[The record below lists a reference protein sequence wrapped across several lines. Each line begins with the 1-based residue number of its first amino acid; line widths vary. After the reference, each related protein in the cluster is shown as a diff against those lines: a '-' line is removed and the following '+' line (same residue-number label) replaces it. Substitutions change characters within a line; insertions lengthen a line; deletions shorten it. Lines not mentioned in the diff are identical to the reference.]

1 MRKETLR
8 KVFTLVCA
16 AVLGVCL
23 ICPVALAAAE
33 TMYPN
38 KVKTH
43 IGTLT
48 FDHGVPTEKTSE
60 KLYYEMDYH
69 RAVQVYLWSLPIVG
83 QAQWRQSYLDL
94 YDIKPNQM
102 VYATQFNDRS
112 LILTANESTP
122 YLFGWTNVKNKAAVI
137 EIPPGKFIGLA
148 IDFWQRGLAD
158 FGMFGPFA
166 GNGGTWILT
175 GPDTP
180 NSEIPYI
187 EGAKYIE
194 SKTNNIWFLVRA
206 SMPPEERDKAIS
218 QLKAYYNGEAPKA
231 VTVIAAD
238 NKPGRNYQPRGM
250 KYWEM
255 LHAILQEEPVEE
267 RDRFFMYFL
276 KEMGIEKEKAF
287 KPTDRQKGIMAD
299 AVVVGEAMAKNFVFR
314 ERLPGV
320 LRDDG
325 WRLILGRV
333 VGSEPGD
340 AMEHTQR
347 TNHYDRFDPRAR
359 YTYEACTTSERMSFP
374 LPGFGMGYGGMF
386 LDTKG
391 RALAGDRS
399 YVINV
404 PSNPPVKLFWAVT
417 IYDVDTR
424 GLITSDQQRAERG
437 SVHKGVKTNPDGS
450 TPVFIG
456 PEAPKGWENN
466 WIKSVPG
473 RAWFPYFRF
482 YGPTQPFFDQSW
494 KLPQIKEVDY
504 SKYGKD

>member
-1 MRKETLR
+1 MNILQN
-8 KVFTLVCA
+8 KVLLFMCALVMLTSGQA
-16 AVLGVCL
+16 QAQTQVQGD
-23 ICPVALAAAE
+23 
-33 TMYPN
+33 MFPN
-38 KVKTH
+38 KVTTH
-43 IGTLT
+43 IGDLT
-48 FDHGVPTEKTSE
+48 FDHGVPTKETSD

-94 YDIKPNQM
+94 YDMKPNQM
-102 VYATQFNDRS
+102 VYLTKFNDRS

-122 YLFGWTNVKNKAAVI
+122 YMIGWTNVKDRAAILKV
-137 EIPPGKFIGLA
+137 PAGALIGLG

-158 FGMFGPFA
+158 FGMFGPFS
-166 GNGGTWILT
+166 GNGGTWVIT
-175 GPDTP
+175 GPETP
-180 NSEIPYI
+180 ESEIPYI
-187 EGAKYIE
+187 EGAKYIN
-194 SKTNNIWFLVRA
+194 SKTNNFWFLFRLT
-206 SMPPEERDKAIS
+206 MPAEERDQVIG
-218 QLKAYYNGEAPKA
+218 QINMYYNGESPKA
-231 VTVIAAD
+231 VSVIPAD

-255 LHAILQEEPVEE
+255 LHTILQEEPVEE

-276 KEMGIEKEKAF
+276 KEMGIEKDRPF
-287 KPTDRQKGIMAD
+287 KPTDHQKKIMAE
-299 AVVVGEAMAKNFVFR
+299 AVVVGEAMAKNMVYR

-333 VGSEPGD
+333 QGTEPGD
-340 AMEHTQR
+340 AMENTQR
-347 TNHYDRFDPRAR
+347 TKYYDRFDPRAR

-374 LPGFGMGYGGMF
+374 KSGFGMGYAGMF
-386 LDTKG
+386 QDTKD

-404 PSNPPVKLFWAVT
+404 PANPPVKLFWAVT
-417 IYDVDTR
+417 VYDVDTR

-437 SVHKGVKTNPDGS
+437 SAHKGVRQKADGS
-450 TPVFIG
+450 TPIFVG
-456 PEAPKGWENN
+456 PKAPKGWENN

-482 YGPTQPFFDQSW
+482 YGPTGPFFDQSW
-494 KLPQIKEVDY
+494 KLPNVEEIDY
-504 SKYGKD
+504 AKVVE

>member
-1 MRKETLR
+1 MKATLLTTA
-8 KVFTLVCA
+8 FSG
-16 AVLGVCL
+16 VL
-23 ICPVALAAAE
+23 ALAVAANFAVNLQAQAQE
-33 TMYPN
+33 ESYPN
-38 KVKTH
+38 KVTTH
-43 IGTLT
+43 IGELT
-48 FDHGVPTEKTSE
+48 FDHGIPTEETSK

-69 RAVQVYLWSLPIVG
+69 RAVQTYLWSLPIVG

-94 YDIKPNQM
+94 YNMKPNQL
-102 VYATQFNDRS
+102 VYATKFNDRS

-122 YLFGWTNVKNKAAVI
+122 YLFGWTNVREKAALV
-137 EIPPGKFIGLA
+137 EIPEGPIIGLG

-158 FGMFGPFA
+158 FGMFGPFS
-166 GNGGTWILT
+166 GNGGTWVIS
-175 GPDTP
+175 GPETP
-180 NSEIPYI
+180 KSEIPYI

-194 SKTNNIWFLVRA
+194 SKTNNFWFLIRVNAPQDKRA
-206 SMPPEERDKAIS
+206 ALIEGIK
-218 QLKAYYNGEAPKA
+218 LYYADENPHSAS
-231 VTVIAAD
+231 IIDAD

-250 KYWEM
+250 KYWQT
-255 LHAILQEEPVEE
+255 LHTILQEEPVEE

-276 KEMGIEKEKAF
+276 KEMGIEKG
-287 KPTDRQKGIMAD
+287 KPFNPSERQKKFMAD
-299 AVVVGEAMAKNFVFR
+299 SVVVGEAMAKNMVFR

-333 VGSEPGD
+333 KGTEPGD

-347 TNHYDRFDPRAR
+347 TKHFDRFDPRAR

-374 LPGFGMGYGGMF
+374 KPGFGMGYGGMF
-386 LDTKG
+386 MDTKG

-404 PSNPPVKLFWAVT
+404 PAKPPVKLFWAVT
-417 IYDVDTR
+417 VYDVDTR

-450 TPVFIG
+450 TPIFIG
-456 PEAPKGWENN
+456 PKAPKGWENN

-482 YGPTQPFFDQSW
+482 YGPTEPFFDQSW
-494 KLPQIKEVDY
+494 KLPQIEETDFAKFA
-504 SKYGKD
+504 K

>member
-1 MRKETLR
+1 MKKSLTFSVSL
-8 KVFTLVCA
+8 VIAGVILGFTQT
-16 AVLGVCL
+16 
-23 ICPVALAAAE
+23 IAAE
-33 TMYPN
+33 DEIFPN
-38 KVKTH
+38 EVRTH
-43 IGTLT
+43 IGTLK
-48 FDHGVPTEKTSE
+48 FDHGIPTEKTSE

-69 RAVQVYLWSLPIVG
+69 RAVQAYLWSLAIVG

-94 YDIKPNQM
+94 YDMKPNQM
-102 VYATQFNDRS
+102 VYLTQFKDRS

-122 YLFGWTNVKNKAAVI
+122 YLIGWTNVKDKAAIV
-137 EIPPGKFIGLA
+137 EVPPAKFIGLC

-166 GNGGTWILT
+166 GNGGTWVIT
-175 GPDTP
+175 GPETP
-180 NSEIPYI
+180 QSEIPYI
-187 EGAKYIE
+187 EGAKYIS
-194 SKTNNIWFLVRA
+194 SKTNNVWFLVRA
-206 SMPPEERDKAIS
+206 SMPPEERDKAIGGI
-218 QLKAYYNGEAPKA
+218 KAYFTGEKPKA
-231 VTVIAAD
+231 VTVIPAA
-238 NKPGRNYQPRGM
+238 NKPGRNFQPRGM
-250 KYWEM
+250 KYWQM

-276 KEMGIEKEKAF
+276 KEMGIEKDKPF
-287 KPTDRQKGIMAD
+287 KPTKRQQEIMAD
-299 AVVVGEAMAKNFVFR
+299 AVVVGEAMAKNMVFR

-320 LRDDG
+320 LREDG

-347 TNHYDRFDPRAR
+347 TNYYDRFDPRAR

-374 LPGFGMGYGGMF
+374 KPGFGMGYGGMF

-404 PSNPPVKLFWAVT
+404 AANPPVKLFWAVT
-417 IYDVDTR
+417 VYDVDTR

-437 SVHKGVKTNPDGS
+437 SVHEGVKTNPDGS

-456 PEAPKGWENN
+456 PRAPPKEWENN

-482 YGPTQPFFDQSW
+482 YGPTEPFFDQSW
-494 KLPQIKEVDY
+494 KLPKIEEVDFSKY
-504 SKYGKD
+504 SKK